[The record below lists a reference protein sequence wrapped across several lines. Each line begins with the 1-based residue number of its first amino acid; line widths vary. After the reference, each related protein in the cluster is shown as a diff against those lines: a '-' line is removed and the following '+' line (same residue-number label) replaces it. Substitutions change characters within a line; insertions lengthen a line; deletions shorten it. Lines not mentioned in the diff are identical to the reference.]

1 MGEFALGQAV
11 PRFEDPRLLRGG
23 GRYVDDMVLP
33 RMAFGHVLRSP
44 HAHARIRSIDTT
56 AAKAAPGVLTV
67 LTGADWEVSG
77 WGDLPTASGNK
88 RRDGSPAYRPRYPAL
103 VKDRVRWVGDYVAFV
118 VAESA
123 HQAADAAELIA
134 VEYEPLPAVV
144 STANAIEPAA
154 PRVWDESPDNISF
167 VYLEGDK
174 AATDGA
180 FAGAAHIVR
189 HKFII
194 NRVTAATM
202 EPRGCIGDYNP
213 AADHYTIYTTLQRTH
228 AYRSELARQILK
240 VPESK
245 VRVVAGD
252 IGGSFGMKS
261 AIYSEVALVL
271 LASKMTRRPVKW
283 TSTRTESFL
292 GDAQARDNITEAE
305 LALDA
310 DGHFQG
316 LRVRTIA
323 AVGAYPQAGSNA
335 FVANLGTLA
344 GVYRTPAVYAD
355 VTAVYTNTNPMR
367 AYRGNGR
374 PEAAYVIER
383 MVDLAAGELGIDPI
397 ELRRRNMV
405 PPEAMPFKS
414 GLTFT
419 YDCGE
424 FEKSLDM
431 ALDLADFGGFEERR
445 AQSRRRR
452 RLRGF
457 GISNSIERA
466 AAGGFEAAEI
476 RFDRTGTV
484 TLLSGSITQGQGHE
498 TVYKQLLCDRL
509 GIQPDQVHYVQ
520 GDTDKVAIGE
530 GTGGSRSA
538 ALGGSAVHLATERI
552 VAKATAIAASIL
564 GADAGEIRFDD
575 GFFSTPH
582 SNRTLTIGEIAS
594 ESLNP
599 QNVPDGM
606 DLGLIAGATFSCKE
620 QNFPN
625 GCHICELEIDE
636 ETGEVEILRYSVVD
650 DVGTVMNPLLL
661 EGQICGGIAQGVGQV
676 LMEDIRFDP
685 TSGQLLTGSFM
696 DYAMPRASDLSAI
709 HCDSNPV
716 PTKTNPLGVKG
727 AGEAGNVG
735 ALPAVA
741 NALADALSP
750 LGICHIEMP
759 ATPERLWRVISRSG
773 SRSLSSG

>member
-1 MGEFALGQAV
+1 MGEFALGQSV
-11 PRFEDPRLLRGG
+11 SRFEDPRLLRGG
-23 GRYVDDMVLP
+23 GRYVDDMALP
-33 RMAFGHVLRSP
+33 RMAFGYVLRSP
-44 HAHARIRSIDTT
+44 HAHARIRSTDTT
-56 AAKAAPGVLTV
+56 AAKVAPGVLAV
-67 LTGADWEVSG
+67 LTGADWETSR
-77 WGDLPTASGNK
+77 WGDLPSASGNK
-88 RRDGSPAYRPRYPAL
+88 RRDGAPAYRPRYPAL
-103 VKDRVRWVGDYVAFV
+103 VRDRVRWVGDYVAFV

-134 VEYEPLPAVV
+134 VDYEPLPAIVT
-144 STANAIEPAA
+144 TADAVKPDA
-154 PRVWDESPDNISF
+154 PRVWDDCPDNISF

-174 AATDGA
+174 AATDAA
-180 FAGAAHIVR
+180 FARAAHVIR
-189 HKFII
+189 HNFVV

-202 EPRGCIGDYNP
+202 EPRGCIGEYNT
-213 AADHYTIYTTLQRTH
+213 AADHYTIFTTLQRTH
-228 AYRSELARQILK
+228 AYRSELARRILK

-245 VRVVAGD
+245 VRVVCGD

-261 AIYSEVALVL
+261 AIYNEVALVL
-271 LASKMTRRPVKW
+271 LASKLTGRPVKW
-283 TSTRTESFL
+283 TGTRTEAFL
-292 GDAQARDNITEAE
+292 GDAQARDNITDAE

-310 DGHFQG
+310 DGHFLG
-316 LRVRTIA
+316 LRVQTIA

-383 MVDLAAGELGIDPI
+383 MVDLAADELGIDPV
-397 ELRRRNMV
+397 ELRRRNMIA
-405 PPEAMPFKS
+405 PEAMPFKS

-424 FEKSLDM
+424 FEKNLDM
-431 ALDLADFGGFEERR
+431 ALDLADFAGFEERR
-445 AQSRRRR
+445 TEARQRGK
-452 RLRGF
+452 LRGF
-457 GISNSIERA
+457 GISNTIERA

-509 GIQPDQVHYVQ
+509 GIHPEQVHYVQ

-538 ALGGSAVHLATERI
+538 ALGGSAVHLATEKI
-552 VAKATAIAASIL
+552 VTKAKVIAASVL
-564 GADAGEIRFDD
+564 GADAAEVEFDD
-575 GFFSTPH
+575 GLFSVPR
-582 SNRTLTIGEIAS
+582 SNRRLTIGEIAT

-599 QNVPDGM
+599 QNLPDGM
-606 DLGLIAGATFSCKE
+606 DLGLIASATFSCKE

-625 GCHICELEIDE
+625 GCHVCELEIDE
-636 ETGEVEILRYSVVD
+636 ETGEVAILRYSVVD

-676 LMEDIRFDP
+676 LMEDIRFDQA
-685 TSGQLLTGSFM
+685 SGQLLTGSFM
-696 DYAMPRASDLSAI
+696 DYAMPRAGDLSAI

-735 ALPAVA
+735 ALPAVG
-741 NALADALSP
+741 NALIDALAP
-750 LGICHIEMP
+750 LGIRHIEMP
-759 ATPERLWRVISRSG
+759 ATPERLWRAIQRA
-773 SRSLSSG
+773 RR

>member
-1 MGEFALGQAV
+1 MGQFALGQAV

-33 RMAFGHVLRSP
+33 RMVFGQVLRSP

-56 AAKAAPGVLTV
+56 AAKAAPGVLAV
-67 LTGADWEVSG
+67 LTGADWEESG
-77 WGDLPTASGNK
+77 WGDLPSATGNK

-118 VAESA
+118 VAESV

-134 VEYEPLPAVV
+134 VEYEPMPAIV
-144 STANAIEPAA
+144 STAAAMEPGA
-154 PRVWDESPDNISF
+154 PRVWDDCPDNISF

-174 AATDGA
+174 AATDAA
-180 FAGAAHIVR
+180 FALAAHVVR
-189 HKFII
+189 HKFVI

-261 AIYSEVALVL
+261 AIYNEVALVL
-271 LASKMTRRPVKW
+271 LASQLTGRPVKW
-283 TSTRTESFL
+283 TSTRAEAFL
-292 GDAQARDNITEAE
+292 GDAQARDNVTEAE

-310 DGHFQG
+310 DGHFLG

-383 MVDLAAGELGIDPI
+383 MVDLASDELGIDPI
-397 ELRRRNMV
+397 ELRRRNMIA
-405 PPEAMPFKS
+405 PDAMPFKS

-431 ALDLADFGGFEERR
+431 ALDLADFGGFEQRR
-445 AQSRRRR
+445 ARSARARQIARLRHIEHDRARRRR
-452 RLRGF
+452 RL
-457 GISNSIERA
+457 
-466 AAGGFEAAEI
+466 
-476 RFDRTGTV
+476 
-484 TLLSGSITQGQGHE
+484 
-498 TVYKQLLCDRL
+498 
-509 GIQPDQVHYVQ
+509 
-520 GDTDKVAIGE
+520 
-530 GTGGSRSA
+530 
-538 ALGGSAVHLATERI
+538 
-552 VAKATAIAASIL
+552 
-564 GADAGEIRFDD
+564 
-575 GFFSTPH
+575 
-582 SNRTLTIGEIAS
+582 
-594 ESLNP
+594 
-599 QNVPDGM
+599 
-606 DLGLIAGATFSCKE
+606 
-620 QNFPN
+620 
-625 GCHICELEIDE
+625 
-636 ETGEVEILRYSVVD
+636 
-650 DVGTVMNPLLL
+650 
-661 EGQICGGIAQGVGQV
+661 
-676 LMEDIRFDP
+676 
-685 TSGQLLTGSFM
+685 
-696 DYAMPRASDLSAI
+696 
-709 HCDSNPV
+709 
-716 PTKTNPLGVKG
+716 
-727 AGEAGNVG
+727 
-735 ALPAVA
+735 
-741 NALADALSP
+741 
-750 LGICHIEMP
+750 
-759 ATPERLWRVISRSG
+759 
-773 SRSLSSG
+773 